1 MVYQCP
7 LTGPLD
13 TWQEVLEE
21 VWCPLQEAALAS
33 LLAWLEV
40 VYQPRCGEWAA
51 GPAAGTS

>member
-13 TWQEVLEE
+13 TWQEVLQE
-21 VWCPLQEAALAS
+21 VRCPLQEAALAS
-33 LLAWLEV
+33 LLSWLEG

-51 GPAAGTS
+51 APAAGTS